1 MTYNQLW
8 KRLTAI
14 YNEREAQAIVR
25 TVLDALFGMSLTDIC
40 LGKVTQL
47 SADDTTRLEKIIQR
61 LEKSE
66 PVQYVLGAEWF
77 AGRLFSVAPGVLIP
91 RPETEALVQWA
102 CDEAK
107 EKEKEDNSKEERGE
121 EEEGSRKGEGSKK
134 DEAPKKEEAQ
144 RKEDA
149 SKKEEQ
155 LLSSP
160 SKEEKEGSKK
170 GEASKKEE
178 QLLSSPSKEE
188 KEGSKKGE
196 ASKKE
201 EQLLSSPSKEEKEG
215 SKKGEASKK
224 EEQLLS
230 SPSKEEK
237 EGLRKEAEAPH
248 PSILDIGT
256 GSGCIAIT
264 VALALPKARVTAWD
278 ISTDAL
284 TIAAGNAHRLGAS
297 VRFEHQD
304 ALSAPD
310 DEERWDVI
318 VSNPPYICDRE
329 RADMSDNVLS
339 YEPELALF
347 VPDSDPLLF
356 YRAITR
362 YASKALKPGGR
373 LLFETN
379 TAYAHEVAQAMAD
392 EGFTAIEVRNDCFG
406 KPRMVK
412 GAFLKVKK

>member
-47 SADDTTRLEKIIQR
+47 SADDTTRLEKIMQR

-66 PVQYVLGAEWF
+66 PVQYVLGAGWF
-77 AGRLFSVAPGVLIP
+77 AGRLFDVAPGVLIP
-91 RPETEALVQWA
+91 RPETEDLVKWA

-107 EKEKEDNSKEERGE
+107 EKEKEDNSKEERGKE
-121 EEEGSRKGEGSKK
+121 EMEVSEKG
-134 DEAPKKEEAQ
+134 EAPKKEEQ
-144 RKEDA
+144 P
-149 SKKEEQ
+149 
-155 LLSSP
+155 LSTP
-160 SKEEKEGSKK
+160 
-170 GEASKKEE
+170 
-178 QLLSSPSKEE
+178 L
-188 KEGSKKGE
+188 
-196 ASKKE
+196 
-201 EQLLSSPSKEEKEG
+201 
-215 SKKGEASKK
+215 
-224 EEQLLS
+224 
-230 SPSKEEK
+230 KEEK
-237 EGLRKEAEAPH
+237 EGLRKGKDASQKEEQPLSSPLKEEEEGLRKGKDASQKEEQHLSSLLKSNKEVSEKGEEVPH

-264 VALALPKARVTAWD
+264 VALALPQARVTAWD

-284 TIAAGNAHRLGAS
+284 AIAAGNAHRLGAS

-318 VSNPPYICDRE
+318 VSNPPYICDKE

-356 YRAITR
+356 YRAIAR

-379 TAYAHEVAQAMAD
+379 TAYAHEVAQTMAD

-412 GAFLKVKK
+412 GDFLKVKK

>member
-47 SADDTTRLEKIIQR
+47 SADDTTRLEKIMQR

-77 AGRLFSVAPGVLIP
+77 AGRLFDVAPGVLIP
-91 RPETEALVQWA
+91 RPETEDLVKWA

-107 EKEKEDNSKEERGE
+107 EKEKEDNSKEERGKE
-121 EEEGSRKGEGSKK
+121 EKEVSKKGE
-134 DEAPKKEEAQ
+134 APQ
-144 RKEDA
+144 
-149 SKKEEQ
+149 KEEQ

-160 SKEEKEGSKK
+160 
-170 GEASKKEE
+170 
-178 QLLSSPSKEE
+178 L
-188 KEGSKKGE
+188 
-196 ASKKE
+196 
-201 EQLLSSPSKEEKEG
+201 
-215 SKKGEASKK
+215 
-224 EEQLLS
+224 
-230 SPSKEEK
+230 KEEK
-237 EGLRKEAEAPH
+237 EGLRKGEDASQKEEQPLSSPLKEEEEGLRKGKDASQKEEQHLSSLLKSNKEVSEKGEEAPH

-264 VALALPKARVTAWD
+264 VALALPQARVTAWD

-284 TIAAGNAHRLGAS
+284 AIAAGNAHRLGAS

-304 ALSAPD
+304 ALNAPD

-356 YRAITR
+356 YRAIAR

-379 TAYAHEVAQAMAD
+379 TAYVHEVAQAMAN

-412 GAFLKVKK
+412 GDFLKVKKG

>member
-8 KRLTAI
+8 KRLTVI

-47 SADDTTRLEKIIQR
+47 SADDTTRLEKIMQR

-77 AGRLFSVAPGVLIP
+77 AGRLFDVAPGVLIP
-91 RPETEALVQWA
+91 RPETEDLVKWA
-102 CDEAK
+102 CDEA
-107 EKEKEDNSKEERGE
+107 KEKEDNSKEERGKEERSE
-121 EEEGSRKGEGSKK
+121 EE
-134 DEAPKKEEAQ
+134 
-144 RKEDA
+144 KED
-149 SKKEEQ
+149 SKKE
-155 LLSSP
+155 
-160 SKEEKEGSKK
+160 
-170 GEASKKEE
+170 
-178 QLLSSPSKEE
+178 
-188 KEGSKKGE
+188 
-196 ASKKE
+196 
-201 EQLLSSPSKEEKEG
+201 
-215 SKKGEASKK
+215 
-224 EEQLLS
+224 
-230 SPSKEEK
+230 
-237 EGLRKEAEAPH
+237 EAPH

-264 VALALPKARVTAWD
+264 VALALPQAHVTAWD

-284 TIAAGNAHRLGAS
+284 AIAAGNAHRLGAS

-347 VPDSDPLLF
+347 VPDNDPLLF
-356 YRAITR
+356 YRAIAH

-379 TAYAHEVAQAMAD
+379 TAYAHEVAQTMAD

-412 GAFLKVKK
+412 GAFIREE

>member
-8 KRLTAI
+8 KRLTVI

-47 SADDTTRLEKIIQR
+47 SADDTTRLEKIMQR

-77 AGRLFSVAPGVLIP
+77 AGRLFDVAPGVLIP
-91 RPETEALVQWA
+91 RPETEDLVKWA

-107 EKEKEDNSKEERGE
+107 EKEKEDNSKEERG
-121 EEEGSRKGEGSKK
+121 
-134 DEAPKKEEAQ
+134 
-144 RKEDA
+144 
-149 SKKEEQ
+149 
-155 LLSSP
+155 
-160 SKEEKEGSKK
+160 KEEKEVSKK
-170 GEASKKEE
+170 GE
-178 QLLSSPSKEE
+178 
-188 KEGSKKGE
+188 
-196 ASKKE
+196 
-201 EQLLSSPSKEEKEG
+201 
-215 SKKGEASKK
+215 
-224 EEQLLS
+224 
-230 SPSKEEK
+230 
-237 EGLRKEAEAPH
+237 EAPH

-264 VALALPKARVTAWD
+264 VALALPQVRVTAWD

-284 TIAAGNAHRLGAS
+284 AIAAGNAHKLGAS

-329 RADMSDNVLS
+329 RANMSDNVLS

-356 YRAITR
+356 YRAIAR

-379 TAYAHEVAQAMAD
+379 TAYAHEVAQVMAD

-412 GAFLKVKK
+412 GAFIREEGRGKSEE

>member
-8 KRLTAI
+8 KRLTVI

-47 SADDTTRLEKIIQR
+47 SADDTTRLEKIMQR

-66 PVQYVLGAEWF
+66 PVQYVLGTEWF
-77 AGRLFSVAPGVLIP
+77 AGRLFDVAPGVLIP
-91 RPETEALVQWA
+91 RPETEDLVKWA

-121 EEEGSRKGEGSKK
+121 EEEEGF
-134 DEAPKKEEAQ
+134 KKEE
-144 RKEDA
+144 
-149 SKKEEQ
+149 
-155 LLSSP
+155 
-160 SKEEKEGSKK
+160 
-170 GEASKKEE
+170 
-178 QLLSSPSKEE
+178 
-188 KEGSKKGE
+188 
-196 ASKKE
+196 
-201 EQLLSSPSKEEKEG
+201 
-215 SKKGEASKK
+215 
-224 EEQLLS
+224 
-230 SPSKEEK
+230 
-237 EGLRKEAEAPH
+237 EAPH

-264 VALALPKARVTAWD
+264 VALALPQAHVTAWD
-278 ISTDAL
+278 ISPDAL
-284 TIAAGNAHRLGAS
+284 AIAAGNAHKLGAS

-310 DEERWDVI
+310 DEARWDVI

-356 YRAITR
+356 YRAIAR

-412 GAFLKVKK
+412 GAFIREELIK

>member
-47 SADDTTRLEKIIQR
+47 SADDTTRLEKIMQR

-77 AGRLFSVAPGVLIP
+77 AGRLFDVAPGVLIP
-91 RPETEALVQWA
+91 RPETEDLVKWA

-107 EKEKEDNSKEERGE
+107 EKEKEDNSKEERGKE
-121 EEEGSRKGEGSKK
+121 EKEVSKKGETPQKGEQPLSSPLKEEKEGLRKG
-134 DEAPKKEEAQ
+134 
-144 RKEDA
+144 EDA

-155 LLSSP
+155 LLSSLLK
-160 SKEEKEGSKK
+160 SNKEVSKK
-170 GEASKKEE
+170 GE
-178 QLLSSPSKEE
+178 
-188 KEGSKKGE
+188 
-196 ASKKE
+196 
-201 EQLLSSPSKEEKEG
+201 
-215 SKKGEASKK
+215 
-224 EEQLLS
+224 
-230 SPSKEEK
+230 
-237 EGLRKEAEAPH
+237 EAPH

-264 VALALPKARVTAWD
+264 VALALPQARVTAWD

-284 TIAAGNAHRLGAS
+284 AIAAGNAHRLGAS

-356 YRAITR
+356 YRAIAR

-379 TAYAHEVAQAMAD
+379 TAYAHEVAQAMAN

-412 GAFLKVKK
+412 GAFIREE

>member
-47 SADDTTRLEKIIQR
+47 SADDTTRLEKIMQR

-77 AGRLFSVAPGVLIP
+77 AGRLFDVAPGVLIP
-91 RPETEALVQWA
+91 RPETEDLVKWA
-102 CDEAK
+102 CDEA
-107 EKEKEDNSKEERGE
+107 KEKEDNSKEERGKE
-121 EEEGSRKGEGSKK
+121 EKEIPKK
-134 DEAPKKEEAQ
+134 EEAPKKEEQ
-144 RKEDA
+144 P
-149 SKKEEQ
+149 
-155 LLSSP
+155 LSAP
-160 SKEEKEGSKK
+160 
-170 GEASKKEE
+170 
-178 QLLSSPSKEE
+178 L
-188 KEGSKKGE
+188 
-196 ASKKE
+196 
-201 EQLLSSPSKEEKEG
+201 
-215 SKKGEASKK
+215 
-224 EEQLLS
+224 
-230 SPSKEEK
+230 KEEK
-237 EGLRKEAEAPH
+237 EGLRKGEDAPQKEEQLLSSLLKNNNEVSKKGEEAPH

-264 VALALPKARVTAWD
+264 VALALPQARVTAWD

-310 DEERWDVI
+310 DEACWDVI

-356 YRAITR
+356 YRAIAH

-412 GAFLKVKK
+412 GAFIREELIK

>member
-8 KRLTAI
+8 KRLTTI

-47 SADDTTRLEKIIQR
+47 SADDTTRLEKIMQR

-66 PVQYVLGAEWF
+66 PVQYVLGSEWF
-77 AGRLFSVAPGVLIP
+77 AGRLFDVAPGVLIP
-91 RPETEALVQWA
+91 RPETEDLVKWA

-107 EKEKEDNSKEERGE
+107 EKEKEDNSKEERGKE
-121 EEEGSRKGEGSKK
+121 EKEVSKK
-134 DEAPKKEEAQ
+134 REAQKKEEQ
-144 RKEDA
+144 PLSSPLKEEKEGLRKGEDA

-155 LLSSP
+155 LLSSLFKNN
-160 SKEEKEGSKK
+160 KEVPEK
-170 GEASKKEE
+170 GE
-178 QLLSSPSKEE
+178 
-188 KEGSKKGE
+188 
-196 ASKKE
+196 
-201 EQLLSSPSKEEKEG
+201 
-215 SKKGEASKK
+215 
-224 EEQLLS
+224 
-230 SPSKEEK
+230 
-237 EGLRKEAEAPH
+237 EAPH

-264 VALALPKARVTAWD
+264 VALALPQARVTAWD

-284 TIAAGNAHRLGAS
+284 AIAAGNAHRLGAS

-356 YRAITR
+356 YRAIAR

-412 GAFLKVKK
+412 GAFIREE

>member
-47 SADDTTRLEKIIQR
+47 SADDTTRLEKIMQR

-66 PVQYVLGAEWF
+66 PVQYVLGAGWF
-77 AGRLFSVAPGVLIP
+77 AGRLFDVAPGVLIP
-91 RPETEALVQWA
+91 RPETEDLVKWA

-107 EKEKEDNSKEERGE
+107 EKEKEDNSKEERG
-121 EEEGSRKGEGSKK
+121 
-134 DEAPKKEEAQ
+134 
-144 RKEDA
+144 
-149 SKKEEQ
+149 
-155 LLSSP
+155 
-160 SKEEKEGSKK
+160 
-170 GEASKKEE
+170 
-178 QLLSSPSKEE
+178 
-188 KEGSKKGE
+188 
-196 ASKKE
+196 
-201 EQLLSSPSKEEKEG
+201 
-215 SKKGEASKK
+215 
-224 EEQLLS
+224 
-230 SPSKEEK
+230 KEEK
-237 EGLRKEAEAPH
+237 EGLRKGEDASQKEEQPLSSLKEEKEGLRKGKDASQKEEQPLSYLLKNNKEVSKKGEEVPH

-264 VALALPKARVTAWD
+264 VALALPQARVTAWD

-356 YRAITR
+356 YRAIAR

-379 TAYAHEVAQAMAD
+379 TAYAHEVAQAMAN

-412 GAFLKVKK
+412 GDFLKVKK

>member
-47 SADDTTRLEKIIQR
+47 SADDTTRLEKIMQR

-66 PVQYVLGAEWF
+66 PVQYVLGAGWF
-77 AGRLFSVAPGVLIP
+77 AGRLFDVAPGVLIP
-91 RPETEALVQWA
+91 RPETEDLVKWA

-107 EKEKEDNSKEERGE
+107 EKEKEDNSKEERGKE
-121 EEEGSRKGEGSKK
+121 EKEISKKGE
-134 DEAPKKEEAQ
+134 APQ
-144 RKEDA
+144 
-149 SKKEEQ
+149 KEEQ

-160 SKEEKEGSKK
+160 LKEEDEGLRK
-170 GEASKKEE
+170 GKDASQKEE
-178 QLLSSPSKEE
+178 QPLSP
-188 KEGSKKGE
+188 
-196 ASKKE
+196 
-201 EQLLSSPSKEEKEG
+201 L
-215 SKKGEASKK
+215 
-224 EEQLLS
+224 
-230 SPSKEEK
+230 KEEK
-237 EGLRKEAEAPH
+237 EGLRKGEDASQKEEQPLSSLLKNNKEVSEKGEEVPH

-264 VALALPKARVTAWD
+264 VALALPQARVTAWD

-284 TIAAGNAHRLGAS
+284 AIAAGNAHRLGAS

-318 VSNPPYICDRE
+318 VSNPPYICDKE

-356 YRAITR
+356 YRAIAR

-379 TAYAHEVAQAMAD
+379 TAYVYEVAQTMAD

-412 GAFLKVKK
+412 GVFLKVKR

>member
-47 SADDTTRLEKIIQR
+47 SADDTTRLEKIMQR

-77 AGRLFSVAPGVLIP
+77 AGRLFDVAPGVLIP
-91 RPETEALVQWA
+91 RPETEDLVKWA

-107 EKEKEDNSKEERGE
+107 EKEKEDNSKEERGKE
-121 EEEGSRKGEGSKK
+121 EKEVSKKGE
-134 DEAPKKEEAQ
+134 APQ
-144 RKEDA
+144 
-149 SKKEEQ
+149 KEEQ

-160 SKEEKEGSKK
+160 LKEEE
-170 GEASKKEE
+170 
-178 QLLSSPSKEE
+178 
-188 KEGSKKGE
+188 
-196 ASKKE
+196 
-201 EQLLSSPSKEEKEG
+201 
-215 SKKGEASKK
+215 
-224 EEQLLS
+224 
-230 SPSKEEK
+230 
-237 EGLRKEAEAPH
+237 EGLRKGKDASQKEEQPLSSLLKNNKEVSEKGEEVPH

-264 VALALPKARVTAWD
+264 VALALPQARVTAWD

-284 TIAAGNAHRLGAS
+284 AIAAGNAHRLGAS

-304 ALSAPD
+304 ALNAPD

-356 YRAITR
+356 YRAIAR

-379 TAYAHEVAQAMAD
+379 TAYAHEVAQAMAN

-412 GAFLKVKK
+412 GAFLKVKKG

>member
-8 KRLTAI
+8 KRLTVI

-47 SADDTTRLEKIIQR
+47 SADDTTRLEKIMQR

-77 AGRLFSVAPGVLIP
+77 AGRLFDVAPGVLIP
-91 RPETEALVQWA
+91 RPETEDLVKWA

-107 EKEKEDNSKEERGE
+107 EKEKEDNSKEERGKEEKEVSKKREAQKKEEQPLSSPLKE
-121 EEEGSRKGEGSKK
+121 EEEGLRKGK
-134 DEAPKKEEAQ
+134 
-144 RKEDA
+144 DA

-155 LLSSP
+155 LLSFLFKNN
-160 SKEEKEGSKK
+160 KEVPEK
-170 GEASKKEE
+170 GE
-178 QLLSSPSKEE
+178 
-188 KEGSKKGE
+188 
-196 ASKKE
+196 
-201 EQLLSSPSKEEKEG
+201 
-215 SKKGEASKK
+215 
-224 EEQLLS
+224 
-230 SPSKEEK
+230 
-237 EGLRKEAEAPH
+237 EAPH

-264 VALALPKARVTAWD
+264 VALALPQARVTAWD

-284 TIAAGNAHRLGAS
+284 AIAAGNAHRLGAS

-310 DEERWDVI
+310 DKERWDVI

-356 YRAITR
+356 YRAIAR

-379 TAYAHEVAQAMAD
+379 TAYAHEVAQVMAN

-412 GAFLKVKK
+412 GAFIREELIK

>member
-8 KRLTAI
+8 KRLTVI

-47 SADDTTRLEKIIQR
+47 SADDTTRLEKIMQR

-77 AGRLFSVAPGVLIP
+77 AGRLFDVAPGVLIP
-91 RPETEALVQWA
+91 RPETEDLVKWA

-107 EKEKEDNSKEERGE
+107 EKEKEDNSKEERG
-121 EEEGSRKGEGSKK
+121 
-134 DEAPKKEEAQ
+134 
-144 RKEDA
+144 
-149 SKKEEQ
+149 
-155 LLSSP
+155 
-160 SKEEKEGSKK
+160 KEEKEVSKK
-170 GEASKKEE
+170 GE
-178 QLLSSPSKEE
+178 
-188 KEGSKKGE
+188 
-196 ASKKE
+196 
-201 EQLLSSPSKEEKEG
+201 
-215 SKKGEASKK
+215 
-224 EEQLLS
+224 
-230 SPSKEEK
+230 
-237 EGLRKEAEAPH
+237 EAPH

-264 VALALPKARVTAWD
+264 VALALPQARVTAWD

-284 TIAAGNAHRLGAS
+284 AIAAGNAHRLGAS

-329 RADMSDNVLS
+329 RADMSDNVIS

-356 YRAITR
+356 YRAIAR

-379 TAYAHEVAQAMAD
+379 TAYAHEVAQVMAN

-412 GAFLKVKK
+412 GAFIREE

>member
-47 SADDTTRLEKIIQR
+47 SADDTTRLEKIMQR

-77 AGRLFSVAPGVLIP
+77 AGRLFDVAPGVLIP
-91 RPETEALVQWA
+91 RPETEDLVKWA
-102 CDEAK
+102 CDEA
-107 EKEKEDNSKEERGE
+107 KEKEDNSKEERGKE
-121 EEEGSRKGEGSKK
+121 EKEISKKGE
-134 DEAPKKEEAQ
+134 APQ
-144 RKEDA
+144 
-149 SKKEEQ
+149 KEEQ

-160 SKEEKEGSKK
+160 LKEEE
-170 GEASKKEE
+170 
-178 QLLSSPSKEE
+178 
-188 KEGSKKGE
+188 
-196 ASKKE
+196 
-201 EQLLSSPSKEEKEG
+201 
-215 SKKGEASKK
+215 
-224 EEQLLS
+224 
-230 SPSKEEK
+230 
-237 EGLRKEAEAPH
+237 EGLRKGKDASQKEEQHLSSLLKSNKEVSEKGEEAPH

-264 VALALPKARVTAWD
+264 VALALPQARVTAWD

-284 TIAAGNAHRLGAS
+284 AIAAGNAHRLGAI

-304 ALSAPD
+304 ALNAPD

-356 YRAITR
+356 YRAIAR

-379 TAYAHEVAQAMAD
+379 TAYVHEVAQTMAD

-412 GAFLKVKK
+412 GVFLKVKR

>member
-8 KRLTAI
+8 KRLTTI

-47 SADDTTRLEKIIQR
+47 SADDTTRLEKIMQR

-66 PVQYVLGAEWF
+66 PVQYVLGSEWF
-77 AGRLFSVAPGVLIP
+77 AGRLFDVAPGVLIP
-91 RPETEALVQWA
+91 RPETEDLVKWT

-107 EKEKEDNSKEERGE
+107 EKEKEDNSKEERG
-121 EEEGSRKGEGSKK
+121 
-134 DEAPKKEEAQ
+134 
-144 RKEDA
+144 
-149 SKKEEQ
+149 
-155 LLSSP
+155 
-160 SKEEKEGSKK
+160 KEEKEVSKK
-170 GEASKKEE
+170 GE
-178 QLLSSPSKEE
+178 
-188 KEGSKKGE
+188 
-196 ASKKE
+196 
-201 EQLLSSPSKEEKEG
+201 
-215 SKKGEASKK
+215 
-224 EEQLLS
+224 
-230 SPSKEEK
+230 
-237 EGLRKEAEAPH
+237 EAPH

-264 VALALPKARVTAWD
+264 VALALPQARVTAWD

-284 TIAAGNAHRLGAS
+284 AIAAGNAHRLGAS
-297 VRFEHQD
+297 VRFEHQN

-356 YRAITR
+356 YRAIAR

-379 TAYAHEVAQAMAD
+379 TAYAHEVAQVMAN

-412 GAFLKVKK
+412 GDFISEE

>member
-25 TVLDALFGMSLTDIC
+25 TVLDAMFGMSLTDIC

-47 SADDTTRLEKIIQR
+47 SADDTTRLEKIMQR

-77 AGRLFSVAPGVLIP
+77 AGRLFDVAPGVLIP
-91 RPETEALVQWA
+91 RPETEDLVKWA
-102 CDEAK
+102 CDEA
-107 EKEKEDNSKEERGE
+107 KEKEDNSKEERG
-121 EEEGSRKGEGSKK
+121 
-134 DEAPKKEEAQ
+134 
-144 RKEDA
+144 
-149 SKKEEQ
+149 
-155 LLSSP
+155 
-160 SKEEKEGSKK
+160 KEEKEVSKK
-170 GEASKKEE
+170 GEAPQKEE
-178 QLLSSPSKEE
+178 QPLSS
-188 KEGSKKGE
+188 
-196 ASKKE
+196 
-201 EQLLSSPSKEEKEG
+201 LL
-215 SKKGEASKK
+215 
-224 EEQLLS
+224 
-230 SPSKEEK
+230 KEEK
-237 EGLRKEAEAPH
+237 EGLRKGKDASQKEEQHLSSLLKSNKEVSEKGEEVPH
-248 PSILDIGT
+248 PLILDIGT

-264 VALALPKARVTAWD
+264 VALALPQARVTAWD
-278 ISTDAL
+278 ISPDAL
-284 TIAAGNAHRLGAS
+284 AIAAGNAHRLGAS

-356 YRAITR
+356 YRAIAR

-412 GAFLKVKK
+412 GTFFKGKKVKR

>member
-47 SADDTTRLEKIIQR
+47 SADDTTRLEKIMQR

-77 AGRLFSVAPGVLIP
+77 AGRLFDVAPGVLIP
-91 RPETEALVQWA
+91 RPETEDLVKWA

-107 EKEKEDNSKEERGE
+107 EKEKEDNSKEERG
-121 EEEGSRKGEGSKK
+121 
-134 DEAPKKEEAQ
+134 
-144 RKEDA
+144 
-149 SKKEEQ
+149 
-155 LLSSP
+155 
-160 SKEEKEGSKK
+160 KEEKEVSKK
-170 GEASKKEE
+170 GE
-178 QLLSSPSKEE
+178 
-188 KEGSKKGE
+188 
-196 ASKKE
+196 
-201 EQLLSSPSKEEKEG
+201 
-215 SKKGEASKK
+215 
-224 EEQLLS
+224 
-230 SPSKEEK
+230 
-237 EGLRKEAEAPH
+237 EAPH

-264 VALALPKARVTAWD
+264 VALALPQARVTAWD

-284 TIAAGNAHRLGAS
+284 AIAAGNAHKLGAS

-310 DEERWDVI
+310 DEACWDVI

-329 RADMSDNVLS
+329 RANMSDNVIS

-356 YRAITR
+356 YRAIAR

-379 TAYAHEVAQAMAD
+379 TAYAHEVGQAMAD

-412 GAFLKVKK
+412 GAFIREE

>member
-8 KRLTAI
+8 KRLTVI

-47 SADDTTRLEKIIQR
+47 SADDTTRLEKIMQR

-66 PVQYVLGAEWF
+66 PVQYVIGAEWF

-160 SKEEKEGSKK
+160 SKEEKEG
-170 GEASKKEE
+170 
-178 QLLSSPSKEE
+178 
-188 KEGSKKGE
+188 
-196 ASKKE
+196 
-201 EQLLSSPSKEEKEG
+201 
-215 SKKGEASKK
+215 
-224 EEQLLS
+224 
-230 SPSKEEK
+230 
-237 EGLRKEAEAPH
+237 LRKEEEAPH

-264 VALALPKARVTAWD
+264 VALALPQAHVTAWD

-284 TIAAGNAHRLGAS
+284 AIAAGNAHRLGAS

-310 DEERWDVI
+310 DKERWDVI

-356 YRAITR
+356 YRAIAR
-362 YASKALKPGGR
+362 YASKALKPDGR

-412 GAFLKVKK
+412 GAFIREELIK

>member
-47 SADDTTRLEKIIQR
+47 SADDTTRLEKIMQR

-77 AGRLFSVAPGVLIP
+77 AGRLFDVAPGVLIP
-91 RPETEALVQWA
+91 RPETEDLVKWA

-107 EKEKEDNSKEERGE
+107 EKEDNSKAERG
-121 EEEGSRKGEGSKK
+121 
-134 DEAPKKEEAQ
+134 
-144 RKEDA
+144 
-149 SKKEEQ
+149 
-155 LLSSP
+155 
-160 SKEEKEGSKK
+160 KEEKEVSKK
-170 GEASKKEE
+170 GEEV
-178 QLLSSPSKEE
+178 
-188 KEGSKKGE
+188 
-196 ASKKE
+196 
-201 EQLLSSPSKEEKEG
+201 
-215 SKKGEASKK
+215 
-224 EEQLLS
+224 
-230 SPSKEEK
+230 
-237 EGLRKEAEAPH
+237 PH

-264 VALALPKARVTAWD
+264 VALALPQARVTAWD

-284 TIAAGNAHRLGAS
+284 AIAAGNAHRLGAS

-304 ALSAPD
+304 ALNAPD

-318 VSNPPYICDRE
+318 VSNPPYICDKE

-356 YRAITR
+356 YRAIAR

-379 TAYAHEVAQAMAD
+379 TAYAHEVAQAMAN

-412 GAFLKVKK
+412 GAFIREE

>member
-47 SADDTTRLEKIIQR
+47 SADDTTRLEKIMQR

-66 PVQYVLGAEWF
+66 PVQYVLGAGWF
-77 AGRLFSVAPGVLIP
+77 AGRLFDVAPGVLIP
-91 RPETEALVQWA
+91 RPETEDLVKWT

-107 EKEKEDNSKEERGE
+107 EKEKEDNSKEERGKE
-121 EEEGSRKGEGSKK
+121 EKEISKKGE
-134 DEAPKKEEAQ
+134 APQ
-144 RKEDA
+144 
-149 SKKEEQ
+149 KEEQ

-160 SKEEKEGSKK
+160 LKEEDEGLRK
-170 GEASKKEE
+170 GKDASQKEE
-178 QLLSSPSKEE
+178 QHLSSP
-188 KEGSKKGE
+188 
-196 ASKKE
+196 
-201 EQLLSSPSKEEKEG
+201 L
-215 SKKGEASKK
+215 
-224 EEQLLS
+224 
-230 SPSKEEK
+230 KEEK
-237 EGLRKEAEAPH
+237 EGLRKGEDASQKEEQLLSSLLKSNKEVSKKGEEVPH

-264 VALALPKARVTAWD
+264 VALALPQARVTAWD

-284 TIAAGNAHRLGAS
+284 AIAAGNAHRLGAS

-304 ALSAPD
+304 ALNAPD

-356 YRAITR
+356 YRAIAR

-379 TAYAHEVAQAMAD
+379 PAYAHEVAQAMAD

-412 GAFLKVKK
+412 GDFLKVKK

>member
-47 SADDTTRLEKIIQR
+47 SADDTTRLEKIMQR

-77 AGRLFSVAPGVLIP
+77 AGRLFDVAPGVLIP
-91 RPETEALVQWA
+91 RPETEDLVKWA
-102 CDEAK
+102 CDEA
-107 EKEKEDNSKEERGE
+107 KEKEDNSKEERGKE
-121 EEEGSRKGEGSKK
+121 EKEVSKK
-134 DEAPKKEEAQ
+134 REAL
-144 RKEDA
+144 
-149 SKKEEQ
+149 KKEEQ
-155 LLSSP
+155 PLSSP
-160 SKEEKEGSKK
+160 
-170 GEASKKEE
+170 
-178 QLLSSPSKEE
+178 L
-188 KEGSKKGE
+188 
-196 ASKKE
+196 
-201 EQLLSSPSKEEKEG
+201 
-215 SKKGEASKK
+215 
-224 EEQLLS
+224 
-230 SPSKEEK
+230 KEEK
-237 EGLRKEAEAPH
+237 EGLRKGEDASQKEEQLLSSLLKNNKEVSKKGEEAPH

-264 VALALPKARVTAWD
+264 VALALPQARVTAWD

-284 TIAAGNAHRLGAS
+284 DIAAGNAHRLGAS

-356 YRAITR
+356 YRAIAR

-412 GAFLKVKK
+412 GAFIREE

>member
-47 SADDTTRLEKIIQR
+47 SADDTTRLEKIMQR

-66 PVQYVLGAEWF
+66 PVQYVLGAGWF
-77 AGRLFSVAPGVLIP
+77 AGRLFDVAPGVLIP
-91 RPETEALVQWA
+91 RPETEDLVKWA

-107 EKEKEDNSKEERGE
+107 EKEKEDNSKDERGKE
-121 EEEGSRKGEGSKK
+121 EKEISKKGE
-134 DEAPKKEEAQ
+134 APQ
-144 RKEDA
+144 
-149 SKKEEQ
+149 KEEQ

-160 SKEEKEGSKK
+160 LKEEEERLRK
-170 GEASKKEE
+170 GKDASQKEE
-178 QLLSSPSKEE
+178 QHLSSLLKSNKEVSE
-188 KEGSKKGE
+188 KGE
-196 ASKKE
+196 E
-201 EQLLSSPSKEEKEG
+201 V
-215 SKKGEASKK
+215 
-224 EEQLLS
+224 
-230 SPSKEEK
+230 
-237 EGLRKEAEAPH
+237 PH

-264 VALALPKARVTAWD
+264 VALALPQARVTAWD

-284 TIAAGNAHRLGAS
+284 AIAAGNAHRLGAS

-318 VSNPPYICDRE
+318 VSNPPYICDKE

-356 YRAITR
+356 YRAIAR

-379 TAYAHEVAQAMAD
+379 TAYVHEVAQAMAD

-412 GAFLKVKK
+412 GDFLKVKK

>member
-47 SADDTTRLEKIIQR
+47 SADDTTRLEKIMQR

-66 PVQYVLGAEWF
+66 PVQYVLGSEWF
-77 AGRLFSVAPGVLIP
+77 AGRLFDVAPGVLIP
-91 RPETEALVQWA
+91 RPETEDLVKWA

-107 EKEKEDNSKEERGE
+107 EKEKEDNSKEERG
-121 EEEGSRKGEGSKK
+121 
-134 DEAPKKEEAQ
+134 
-144 RKEDA
+144 
-149 SKKEEQ
+149 
-155 LLSSP
+155 
-160 SKEEKEGSKK
+160 KEEKEVSKK
-170 GEASKKEE
+170 GE
-178 QLLSSPSKEE
+178 
-188 KEGSKKGE
+188 
-196 ASKKE
+196 
-201 EQLLSSPSKEEKEG
+201 
-215 SKKGEASKK
+215 
-224 EEQLLS
+224 
-230 SPSKEEK
+230 
-237 EGLRKEAEAPH
+237 EAPH

-264 VALALPKARVTAWD
+264 VALALPQARVTAWD

-284 TIAAGNAHRLGAS
+284 AIAAGNAHRLGAS

-310 DEERWDVI
+310 DKERWDVI
-318 VSNPPYICDRE
+318 VSNPPYICDKE

-347 VPDSDPLLF
+347 VPDSAPLLF
-356 YRAITR
+356 YRAIAR

-412 GAFLKVKK
+412 GAFIREE

>member
-47 SADDTTRLEKIIQR
+47 SADDTTRLEKIMQR

-77 AGRLFSVAPGVLIP
+77 AGRLFDVAPGVLIP
-91 RPETEALVQWA
+91 RPETEDLVKWA
-102 CDEAK
+102 CDEA
-107 EKEKEDNSKEERGE
+107 KEKEDNSKEERGKE
-121 EEEGSRKGEGSKK
+121 EKEVSKK
-134 DEAPKKEEAQ
+134 REAQ
-144 RKEDA
+144 
-149 SKKEEQ
+149 KKEEQ
-155 LLSSP
+155 LLSSLFKNN
-160 SKEEKEGSKK
+160 KEVPEK
-170 GEASKKEE
+170 GE
-178 QLLSSPSKEE
+178 
-188 KEGSKKGE
+188 
-196 ASKKE
+196 
-201 EQLLSSPSKEEKEG
+201 
-215 SKKGEASKK
+215 
-224 EEQLLS
+224 
-230 SPSKEEK
+230 
-237 EGLRKEAEAPH
+237 EAPH

-264 VALALPKARVTAWD
+264 VALALPQARVTAWD

-284 TIAAGNAHRLGAS
+284 AIAAGNAHRLGAS

-347 VPDSDPLLF
+347 VPDNDPLLF
-356 YRAITR
+356 YRAIAR

-379 TAYAHEVAQAMAD
+379 TAYAHEVAQTIAN

-412 GAFLKVKK
+412 GAFIREE

>member
-8 KRLTAI
+8 KRLTVI

-47 SADDTTRLEKIIQR
+47 SADDTTRLEKIMQR

-77 AGRLFSVAPGVLIP
+77 AGRLFDVAPGVLIP
-91 RPETEALVQWA
+91 RPETEDLVKWT

-107 EKEKEDNSKEERGE
+107 EKEKEDNSKEERG
-121 EEEGSRKGEGSKK
+121 
-134 DEAPKKEEAQ
+134 
-144 RKEDA
+144 
-149 SKKEEQ
+149 
-155 LLSSP
+155 
-160 SKEEKEGSKK
+160 KEEKEVSKK
-170 GEASKKEE
+170 GE
-178 QLLSSPSKEE
+178 
-188 KEGSKKGE
+188 
-196 ASKKE
+196 
-201 EQLLSSPSKEEKEG
+201 
-215 SKKGEASKK
+215 
-224 EEQLLS
+224 
-230 SPSKEEK
+230 
-237 EGLRKEAEAPH
+237 EAPH

-264 VALALPKARVTAWD
+264 VALALPQARVTAWD

-284 TIAAGNAHRLGAS
+284 AIAAGNAHRLGAI
-297 VRFEHQD
+297 VRFVHQD

-339 YEPELALF
+339 YEPALALF
-347 VPDSDPLLF
+347 VPDNNPLLF
-356 YRAITR
+356 YRAIAR

-379 TAYAHEVAQAMAD
+379 TAYAHEVAQTMAD

-412 GAFLKVKK
+412 GAFIREE

>member
-47 SADDTTRLEKIIQR
+47 SADDTTRLEKIMQR

-77 AGRLFSVAPGVLIP
+77 AGRLFDVAPGVLIP
-91 RPETEALVQWA
+91 RPETEDLVKWA
-102 CDEAK
+102 CDEA
-107 EKEKEDNSKEERGE
+107 KEKEDNSKEERG
-121 EEEGSRKGEGSKK
+121 
-134 DEAPKKEEAQ
+134 
-144 RKEDA
+144 
-149 SKKEEQ
+149 
-155 LLSSP
+155 
-160 SKEEKEGSKK
+160 KEEKEVSKK
-170 GEASKKEE
+170 GEAPQKEE
-178 QLLSSPSKEE
+178 QPLSSPLKEE
-188 KEGSKKGE
+188 E
-196 ASKKE
+196 
-201 EQLLSSPSKEEKEG
+201 
-215 SKKGEASKK
+215 
-224 EEQLLS
+224 
-230 SPSKEEK
+230 
-237 EGLRKEAEAPH
+237 EGLRKGKDASQKEEQHLSSLLKSNKEVSEKGEEVPH

-264 VALALPKARVTAWD
+264 VALALPQARVTAWD

-284 TIAAGNAHRLGAS
+284 AIAAGNAHRLGAS

-356 YRAITR
+356 YRAIAR

-379 TAYAHEVAQAMAD
+379 TAYAHEVAQTMAD

-412 GAFLKVKK
+412 GAFLKVKKG

>member
-47 SADDTTRLEKIIQR
+47 SADDTTRLEKIMQR

-77 AGRLFSVAPGVLIP
+77 AGRLFDVAPGVLIP
-91 RPETEALVQWA
+91 RPETEDLVKWA
-102 CDEAK
+102 CDEA
-107 EKEKEDNSKEERGE
+107 KEKEDNSKEER
-121 EEEGSRKGEGSKK
+121 
-134 DEAPKKEEAQ
+134 D
-144 RKEDA
+144 
-149 SKKEEQ
+149 
-155 LLSSP
+155 
-160 SKEEKEGSKK
+160 KEEKEVSEK
-170 GEASKKEE
+170 GE
-178 QLLSSPSKEE
+178 
-188 KEGSKKGE
+188 
-196 ASKKE
+196 
-201 EQLLSSPSKEEKEG
+201 
-215 SKKGEASKK
+215 
-224 EEQLLS
+224 
-230 SPSKEEK
+230 
-237 EGLRKEAEAPH
+237 EAPH

-264 VALALPKARVTAWD
+264 VALALPQAHVTAWD

-284 TIAAGNAHRLGAS
+284 AIAAGNAHRLGAS

-356 YRAITR
+356 YRAIAR

-379 TAYAHEVAQAMAD
+379 TAYAHEVAQAMAN

-412 GAFLKVKK
+412 GAFIREE

>member
-8 KRLTAI
+8 KRLTVI

-47 SADDTTRLEKIIQR
+47 SADDTTRLEKIMQR

-77 AGRLFSVAPGVLIP
+77 AGRLFDVAPGVLIP
-91 RPETEALVQWA
+91 RPETEDLVKWA
-102 CDEAK
+102 CDEA
-107 EKEKEDNSKEERGE
+107 KEKEDNSKEERG
-121 EEEGSRKGEGSKK
+121 
-134 DEAPKKEEAQ
+134 
-144 RKEDA
+144 
-149 SKKEEQ
+149 
-155 LLSSP
+155 
-160 SKEEKEGSKK
+160 KEEKEVSKK
-170 GEASKKEE
+170 GE
-178 QLLSSPSKEE
+178 
-188 KEGSKKGE
+188 
-196 ASKKE
+196 
-201 EQLLSSPSKEEKEG
+201 
-215 SKKGEASKK
+215 
-224 EEQLLS
+224 
-230 SPSKEEK
+230 
-237 EGLRKEAEAPH
+237 EAPH

-264 VALALPKARVTAWD
+264 VALALPQARVTAWD

-284 TIAAGNAHRLGAS
+284 AIAAGNAHRLGAS

-356 YRAITR
+356 YRAIAR

-379 TAYAHEVAQAMAD
+379 TAYAHEVAQTMANED
-392 EGFTAIEVRNDCFG
+392 FTAIEVRNDCFG

>member
-47 SADDTTRLEKIIQR
+47 SADDTTRLEKIMQR

-77 AGRLFSVAPGVLIP
+77 AGRLFGVAPGVLIP
-91 RPETEALVQWA
+91 RPETEDLVKWA

-107 EKEKEDNSKEERGE
+107 KKEKEDNSKEERGKE
-121 EEEGSRKGEGSKK
+121 EKEVSKKGET
-134 DEAPKKEEAQ
+134 Q
-144 RKEDA
+144 
-149 SKKEEQ
+149 KKEEQ
-155 LLSSP
+155 PLSSP
-160 SKEEKEGSKK
+160 
-170 GEASKKEE
+170 
-178 QLLSSPSKEE
+178 L
-188 KEGSKKGE
+188 
-196 ASKKE
+196 
-201 EQLLSSPSKEEKEG
+201 
-215 SKKGEASKK
+215 
-224 EEQLLS
+224 
-230 SPSKEEK
+230 KEEK
-237 EGLRKEAEAPH
+237 EGLRKGEDASQKEEQLLSSLLKNNNEVSEKGEEAPH

-264 VALALPKARVTAWD
+264 VALALPQAHVTAWD

-284 TIAAGNAHRLGAS
+284 AIAAGNAHRLGAS

-318 VSNPPYICDRE
+318 VSNPPYICDKE

-356 YRAITR
+356 YRAIAR

-412 GAFLKVKK
+412 GAFIREE

>member
-47 SADDTTRLEKIIQR
+47 SADDTTRLEKIMQR

-77 AGRLFSVAPGVLIP
+77 AGRLFGVAPGVLIP
-91 RPETEALVQWA
+91 RPETEDLVKWA

-107 EKEKEDNSKEERGE
+107 EKEKEDNSKEERGKE
-121 EEEGSRKGEGSKK
+121 EKEVSKKGETQKKEEQPLSSPLKEEKEGLRKGE
-134 DEAPKKEEAQ
+134 DAP
-144 RKEDA
+144 
-149 SKKEEQ
+149 KKEEQ
-155 LLSSP
+155 LLSSLLKNNNEV
-160 SKEEKEGSKK
+160 SEK
-170 GEASKKEE
+170 GE
-178 QLLSSPSKEE
+178 
-188 KEGSKKGE
+188 
-196 ASKKE
+196 
-201 EQLLSSPSKEEKEG
+201 
-215 SKKGEASKK
+215 
-224 EEQLLS
+224 
-230 SPSKEEK
+230 
-237 EGLRKEAEAPH
+237 EAPH

-264 VALALPKARVTAWD
+264 VALALPQARVTAWD

-284 TIAAGNAHRLGAS
+284 AIAAGNAHRLGAS

-318 VSNPPYICDRE
+318 VSNPPYICDKE

-356 YRAITR
+356 YRAIAR

-379 TAYAHEVAQAMAD
+379 TAYAHEVAQTMAD

-412 GAFLKVKK
+412 GTFIREE

>member
-47 SADDTTRLEKIIQR
+47 SADDTTRLEKIMQR

-66 PVQYVLGAEWF
+66 PVQYVLGAGWF
-77 AGRLFSVAPGVLIP
+77 AGRLFDVAPGVLIP
-91 RPETEALVQWA
+91 RPETEDLVKWA

-107 EKEKEDNSKEERGE
+107 EKEKEDNNKEERG
-121 EEEGSRKGEGSKK
+121 
-134 DEAPKKEEAQ
+134 
-144 RKEDA
+144 
-149 SKKEEQ
+149 
-155 LLSSP
+155 
-160 SKEEKEGSKK
+160 KEEKEVSKK
-170 GEASKKEE
+170 GEAPQKEE
-178 QLLSSPSKEE
+178 QPLSSPLKE
-188 KEGSKKGE
+188 K
-196 ASKKE
+196 
-201 EQLLSSPSKEEKEG
+201 
-215 SKKGEASKK
+215 
-224 EEQLLS
+224 
-230 SPSKEEK
+230 K
-237 EGLRKEAEAPH
+237 EGLRKGEDAPQKEEQPLSPLKEEEEGLRKGKDASQKEEQHLSSLLKSNKEVSKKGEEVPH

-264 VALALPKARVTAWD
+264 VALALPQARVTAWD

-284 TIAAGNAHRLGAS
+284 AIAAGNAHRLGAS

-318 VSNPPYICDRE
+318 VSNPPYICDKE

-356 YRAITR
+356 YRAIAR

-379 TAYAHEVAQAMAD
+379 TAYVHEVTQAMAD

-412 GAFLKVKK
+412 GAFLKVKR

>member
-8 KRLTAI
+8 KRLTVI

-47 SADDTTRLEKIIQR
+47 SADDTTRLEKIMQR

-77 AGRLFSVAPGVLIP
+77 AGRLFDVAPGVLIP
-91 RPETEALVQWA
+91 RPETEDLVKWT
-102 CDEAK
+102 CDEA
-107 EKEKEDNSKEERGE
+107 KEKEDNSKEERGKE
-121 EEEGSRKGEGSKK
+121 EKEISKKGEAPKKGEQPLSSPLKEEKEGLRKGE
-134 DEAPKKEEAQ
+134 DAPKKEEQ
-144 RKEDA
+144 PLSSPLKEEKEGVRKGKDA

-155 LLSSP
+155 LLSSLFKNN
-160 SKEEKEGSKK
+160 KEVSKK
-170 GEASKKEE
+170 GE
-178 QLLSSPSKEE
+178 
-188 KEGSKKGE
+188 
-196 ASKKE
+196 
-201 EQLLSSPSKEEKEG
+201 
-215 SKKGEASKK
+215 
-224 EEQLLS
+224 
-230 SPSKEEK
+230 
-237 EGLRKEAEAPH
+237 EAPH

-264 VALALPKARVTAWD
+264 IALTLPQARVTAWD

-284 TIAAGNAHRLGAS
+284 AIAAGNAHRLGAS

-310 DEERWDVI
+310 DEACWDVI

-356 YRAITR
+356 YRAIAR

-379 TAYAHEVAQAMAD
+379 TAYAHEVAQAMAN

-412 GAFLKVKK
+412 GAFIREE

>member
-47 SADDTTRLEKIIQR
+47 SADDTTRLEKIMQR

-77 AGRLFSVAPGVLIP
+77 AGRLFDVAPGVLIP
-91 RPETEALVQWA
+91 RPETEDLVKWA

-107 EKEKEDNSKEERGE
+107 EKEKEDNSKEERG
-121 EEEGSRKGEGSKK
+121 
-134 DEAPKKEEAQ
+134 
-144 RKEDA
+144 
-149 SKKEEQ
+149 
-155 LLSSP
+155 
-160 SKEEKEGSKK
+160 KEEKEVPEK
-170 GEASKKEE
+170 GE
-178 QLLSSPSKEE
+178 
-188 KEGSKKGE
+188 
-196 ASKKE
+196 
-201 EQLLSSPSKEEKEG
+201 
-215 SKKGEASKK
+215 
-224 EEQLLS
+224 
-230 SPSKEEK
+230 
-237 EGLRKEAEAPH
+237 EAPH

-264 VALALPKARVTAWD
+264 VALALPQARVTAWD

-284 TIAAGNAHRLGAS
+284 AIAAGNAHRLGAS

-356 YRAITR
+356 YRAIAR

-379 TAYAHEVAQAMAD
+379 TAYAHEVAQVMAN

-412 GAFLKVKK
+412 GAFIREE

>member
-47 SADDTTRLEKIIQR
+47 SADDTTRLEKIMQR

-77 AGRLFSVAPGVLIP
+77 AGRLFDVAPGVLIP
-91 RPETEALVQWA
+91 RPETEDLVKWA

-107 EKEKEDNSKEERGE
+107 EKEKEDNSKEERG
-121 EEEGSRKGEGSKK
+121 
-134 DEAPKKEEAQ
+134 
-144 RKEDA
+144 
-149 SKKEEQ
+149 
-155 LLSSP
+155 
-160 SKEEKEGSKK
+160 KEEKEVSKK
-170 GEASKKEE
+170 GE
-178 QLLSSPSKEE
+178 
-188 KEGSKKGE
+188 
-196 ASKKE
+196 
-201 EQLLSSPSKEEKEG
+201 
-215 SKKGEASKK
+215 
-224 EEQLLS
+224 
-230 SPSKEEK
+230 
-237 EGLRKEAEAPH
+237 EAPH

-264 VALALPKARVTAWD
+264 VALALPQARVTAWD

-284 TIAAGNAHRLGAS
+284 AIAAGNAHRLGAS

-304 ALSAPD
+304 ALNAPD

-329 RADMSDNVLS
+329 RANMSDNVLS

-356 YRAITR
+356 YRAIAH

-379 TAYAHEVAQAMAD
+379 TAYAHEVAQTMAD

-412 GAFLKVKK
+412 GNFLKVKK

>member
-47 SADDTTRLEKIIQR
+47 SADDTTRLEKIMQR

-77 AGRLFSVAPGVLIP
+77 AGRLFDVAPGVLIP
-91 RPETEALVQWA
+91 RPETEDLVKWA
-102 CDEAK
+102 CNEAK
-107 EKEKEDNSKEERGE
+107 EKEKEDNSKEERG
-121 EEEGSRKGEGSKK
+121 
-134 DEAPKKEEAQ
+134 
-144 RKEDA
+144 
-149 SKKEEQ
+149 
-155 LLSSP
+155 
-160 SKEEKEGSKK
+160 KEEKEVSKK

-178 QLLSSPSKEE
+178 QPLSS
-188 KEGSKKGE
+188 
-196 ASKKE
+196 
-201 EQLLSSPSKEEKEG
+201 LL
-215 SKKGEASKK
+215 
-224 EEQLLS
+224 
-230 SPSKEEK
+230 KEEK
-237 EGLRKEAEAPH
+237 EGLRKGEDASQKEEQPLSSLLKSNKEVSEKGEEAPH

-264 VALALPKARVTAWD
+264 VALALPQARVTAWD

-284 TIAAGNAHRLGAS
+284 AIAAGNAHRLGAS

-318 VSNPPYICDRE
+318 VSNPPYICDKE

-356 YRAITR
+356 YRAIAR

-379 TAYAHEVAQAMAD
+379 TAYAHEVSQTMAD

-412 GAFLKVKK
+412 GAFLKVKR

>member
-47 SADDTTRLEKIIQR
+47 SADDTTRLEKIMQR

-77 AGRLFSVAPGVLIP
+77 AGRLFDVAPGVLIP
-91 RPETEALVQWA
+91 RPETEDLVKWA
-102 CDEAK
+102 CDEA
-107 EKEKEDNSKEERGE
+107 KEKEDNSKEERDKE
-121 EEEGSRKGEGSKK
+121 EKEVSKKGE
-134 DEAPKKEEAQ
+134 APQ
-144 RKEDA
+144 
-149 SKKEEQ
+149 KEEQ
-155 LLSSP
+155 LLSSTL
-160 SKEEKEGSKK
+160 KEEEEGLRK
-170 GEASKKEE
+170 GKDASQKEE
-178 QLLSSPSKEE
+178 QPLSS
-188 KEGSKKGE
+188 
-196 ASKKE
+196 
-201 EQLLSSPSKEEKEG
+201 LL
-215 SKKGEASKK
+215 
-224 EEQLLS
+224 
-230 SPSKEEK
+230 KEEK
-237 EGLRKEAEAPH
+237 EGLRKGEDASQKEEQPLSSLLKNNKEVSEKGEEAPH

-264 VALALPKARVTAWD
+264 VALALPQARVTAWD

-284 TIAAGNAHRLGAS
+284 AIAAGNAHRLGAS

-318 VSNPPYICDRE
+318 VSNPPYICDKE

-356 YRAITR
+356 YRAIAR

-379 TAYAHEVAQAMAD
+379 TAYVYEVAQTMAD

-412 GAFLKVKK
+412 GDFLKVKK

>member
-8 KRLTAI
+8 KRLTVI
-14 YNEREAQAIVR
+14 YNEREGQAIVR

-47 SADDTTRLEKIIQR
+47 SADDTTRLEKIMQR

-66 PVQYVLGAEWF
+66 PVQYVLGSEWF
-77 AGRLFSVAPGVLIP
+77 AGRLFDVAPGVLIP
-91 RPETEALVQWA
+91 RPETEDLVKWA

-107 EKEKEDNSKEERGE
+107 EKEKEDNSKEERG
-121 EEEGSRKGEGSKK
+121 
-134 DEAPKKEEAQ
+134 KEE
-144 RKEDA
+144 KEV
-149 SKKEEQ
+149 SKKEEV
-155 LLSSP
+155 
-160 SKEEKEGSKK
+160 
-170 GEASKKEE
+170 
-178 QLLSSPSKEE
+178 
-188 KEGSKKGE
+188 
-196 ASKKE
+196 
-201 EQLLSSPSKEEKEG
+201 
-215 SKKGEASKK
+215 
-224 EEQLLS
+224 
-230 SPSKEEK
+230 
-237 EGLRKEAEAPH
+237 PH

-264 VALALPKARVTAWD
+264 VALALPQARVTAWD

-284 TIAAGNAHRLGAS
+284 AIAAGNAHRLGAS

-329 RADMSDNVLS
+329 RADMSDNVIS

-347 VPDSDPLLF
+347 VPDNDPLLF
-356 YRAITR
+356 YHAIAR

-379 TAYAHEVAQAMAD
+379 TAYAHEVAQVMAD

-412 GAFLKVKK
+412 GTFLREELIK

>member
-47 SADDTTRLEKIIQR
+47 SADDTTRLEKIMQR

-77 AGRLFSVAPGVLIP
+77 AGRLFDVAPGVLIP
-91 RPETEALVQWA
+91 RPETEDLVKWT

-107 EKEKEDNSKEERGE
+107 EKEKEDNSKEERG
-121 EEEGSRKGEGSKK
+121 
-134 DEAPKKEEAQ
+134 
-144 RKEDA
+144 
-149 SKKEEQ
+149 
-155 LLSSP
+155 
-160 SKEEKEGSKK
+160 KEEKEVSKK
-170 GEASKKEE
+170 GE
-178 QLLSSPSKEE
+178 
-188 KEGSKKGE
+188 
-196 ASKKE
+196 
-201 EQLLSSPSKEEKEG
+201 
-215 SKKGEASKK
+215 
-224 EEQLLS
+224 
-230 SPSKEEK
+230 
-237 EGLRKEAEAPH
+237 EAPH

-264 VALALPKARVTAWD
+264 VALALPQARVTAWD

-284 TIAAGNAHRLGAS
+284 AIAAGNAHRLGAS
-297 VRFEHQD
+297 VRFEHQN

-356 YRAITR
+356 YRAIAR

-379 TAYAHEVAQAMAD
+379 TAYAHEVAQVMAN

-412 GAFLKVKK
+412 GAFIREE

>member
-47 SADDTTRLEKIIQR
+47 SADDTTRLEKIMQR

-77 AGRLFSVAPGVLIP
+77 AGRLFDVAPGVLIP
-91 RPETEALVQWA
+91 RPETEDLVKWA

-107 EKEKEDNSKEERGE
+107 GKEKEDNSKEERGKEEKEVSKKREAQKKEEQPLSSPLKE
-121 EEEGSRKGEGSKK
+121 EEEGLRKGK
-134 DEAPKKEEAQ
+134 
-144 RKEDA
+144 DA
-149 SKKEEQ
+149 SQKEGQ
-155 LLSSP
+155 LLSSLLKNN
-160 SKEEKEGSKK
+160 KEVSKK
-170 GEASKKEE
+170 GE
-178 QLLSSPSKEE
+178 
-188 KEGSKKGE
+188 
-196 ASKKE
+196 
-201 EQLLSSPSKEEKEG
+201 
-215 SKKGEASKK
+215 
-224 EEQLLS
+224 
-230 SPSKEEK
+230 
-237 EGLRKEAEAPH
+237 EAPH

-264 VALALPKARVTAWD
+264 VALALPQARVTAWD

-284 TIAAGNAHRLGAS
+284 AIAAGNAHRLGAS

-347 VPDSDPLLF
+347 VPDNDPLLF
-356 YRAITR
+356 YRAIAR

-379 TAYAHEVAQAMAD
+379 TAYAHEVAQTMAN

-412 GAFLKVKK
+412 GAFIREE

>member
-47 SADDTTRLEKIIQR
+47 SADDTTRLEKIMQR

-77 AGRLFSVAPGVLIP
+77 AGRLFDVAPGVLIP
-91 RPETEALVQWA
+91 RPETEDLVKWA

-107 EKEKEDNSKEERGE
+107 GKEKEDNSKEERG
-121 EEEGSRKGEGSKK
+121 
-134 DEAPKKEEAQ
+134 
-144 RKEDA
+144 
-149 SKKEEQ
+149 
-155 LLSSP
+155 
-160 SKEEKEGSKK
+160 KEEKEVSKK
-170 GEASKKEE
+170 GET
-178 QLLSSPSKEE
+178 
-188 KEGSKKGE
+188 
-196 ASKKE
+196 
-201 EQLLSSPSKEEKEG
+201 
-215 SKKGEASKK
+215 
-224 EEQLLS
+224 
-230 SPSKEEK
+230 
-237 EGLRKEAEAPH
+237 PH

-264 VALALPKARVTAWD
+264 VALALPQARVTAWD

-284 TIAAGNAHRLGAS
+284 AIAAGNAHRLGAS

-304 ALSAPD
+304 ALCAPD

-347 VPDSDPLLF
+347 VPDNDPLLF
-356 YRAITR
+356 YRAIAR

-379 TAYAHEVAQAMAD
+379 TAYAHEVAQVMAN

-412 GAFLKVKK
+412 GAFIREE